1 MSSKSSILVLLAL
14 SGQAFA
20 RTCYNKCVWI
30 LYCCGQPRSVLQLTH
45 PQFSYGDRYHCSGLS
60 NGARIGIGIAV
71 GAYQETVKRNAR
83 LQALTSIH
91 RVAVV
96 GLLILSLLAFTS
108 RRRRLARNRAFI
120 VNQQQQGETPMGQ
133 GQWNNGGQAYGGQG
147 NMAGGPNY
155 PPATHQTGP
164 GGFVPPVRL
173 ALGFTWR
180 SWSSP
185 ASFMIVWGAPERRLC
200 TSSCLYEWEQQIR
213 SASRPPTYLTI
224 DDASDVYFPIP
235 IWTFLCRTFYIPVMD
250 PRTIRS
256 TDSFLR
262 LISAWVLC

>member
-1 MSSKSSILVLLAL
+1 MSSKLSILVLLAL

-20 RTCYNKCVWI
+20 RTCYDKCVLGPLLLWPASN
-30 LYCCGQPRSVLQLTH
+30 CLTADA
-45 PQFSYGDRYHCSGLS
+45 PQFSYGYRYHCSGLS

-83 LQALTSIH
+83 LQALTSIY
-91 RVAVV
+91 RAAVV

-120 VNQQQQGETPMGQ
+120 ANQQQQGETPMGQ

-155 PPATHQTGP
+155 PPATHQTGPGGP

-213 SASRPPTYLTI
+213 SA
-224 DDASDVYFPIP
+224 
-235 IWTFLCRTFYIPVMD
+235 
-250 PRTIRS
+250 
-256 TDSFLR
+256 
-262 LISAWVLC
+262 